1 MTQTSDDKPGAS
13 ELLASLSD
21 QHRLF
26 AEAYVRLKGNAYRAA
41 LAAGYAESSA
51 DAYAFKLARRP
62 DIRAAIDAMFDEARL
77 STTELIGI
85 LESHAHAT
93 IEPFLGKG
101 GELDIT
107 SERAL
112 AHLHTVKSAKSTIT
126 EDGASAQIT
135 LHDSQAATIALLK
148 IKGEA
153 GPDLN
158 VTFKVIIPEPGK
170 K

>member
-1 MTQTSDDKPGAS
+1 MTDETPKGSG
-13 ELLASLSD
+13 ELLKSLSD

-26 AEAYVRLKGNAYRAA
+26 AEAYVRRCGNAYRAA
-41 LAAGYAESSA
+41 IDAGYTPSSA
-51 DAYAFKLARRP
+51 SRHGHELKRRP
-62 DIRAAIDAMFDEARL
+62 DIRAAIDALFDEARL
-77 STTELIGI
+77 SASELIGI
-85 LESHAHAT
+85 LEAHASAT
-93 IEPFLGKG
+93 IDPFLGDH

-107 SERAL
+107 SDL
-112 AHLHTVKSAKSTIT
+112 ARDHLHTVKSIKSTIT

-135 LHDSQAATIALLK
+135 LHDSQAAAIALLK

-158 VTFKVIIPEPGK
+158 VTFKVLVPEPGK

>member
-1 MTQTSDDKPGAS
+1 MTQPTDKPGAS
-13 ELLASLSD
+13 ELLALLSD

-51 DAYAFKLARRP
+51 DAYAFKLTRRP
-62 DIRAAIDAMFDEARL
+62 DIRAAIDALFDEARL
-77 STTELIGI
+77 SSSELIGI
-85 LESHAHAT
+85 LEAHAHAT
-93 IEPFLGKG
+93 IDPFLSEQGT
-101 GELDIT
+101 LDIT
-107 SERAL
+107 SDRAR
-112 AHLHTVKSAKSTIT
+112 AHLSTVKSIKSTIT

-135 LHDSQAATIALLK
+135 LHDSQAAAIALLK

-158 VTFKVIIPEPGK
+158 VTFKVLIPEPGK